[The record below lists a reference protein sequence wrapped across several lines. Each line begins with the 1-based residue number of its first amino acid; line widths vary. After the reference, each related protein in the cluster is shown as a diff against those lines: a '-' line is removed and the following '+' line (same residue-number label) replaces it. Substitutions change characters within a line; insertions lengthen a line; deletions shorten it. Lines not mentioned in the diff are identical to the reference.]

1 MTRNNKK
8 PSNYFIFGKHP
19 VIEALKND
27 KRQVKE
33 VFVTANVL
41 KALGDELKGY
51 RYQVVENKVLDKLL
65 QNPDANHQGIAI
77 RVARLSGDSLKDII
91 TSSGDTEQHKIIAL
105 DQITDPHN
113 FGAILRTAS
122 AFGMDAVITTK
133 DNAVQD
139 NAIVAKTACGALE
152 HLNICYVSNLSQSL
166 DLLKENGYWVIGMDA
181 NSDVMVGKLSE
192 YKKIC
197 LVMGAE
203 GAGLRKLTKESCD
216 LLVKIPIKTRVDSLN
231 VSNAAAIAMYEI
243 TKV

>member
-181 NSDVMVGKLSE
+181 NSDVMVG
-192 YKKIC
+192 
-197 LVMGAE
+197 
-203 GAGLRKLTKESCD
+203 
-216 LLVKIPIKTRVDSLN
+216 
-231 VSNAAAIAMYEI
+231 
-243 TKV
+243 

>member
-1 MTRNNKK
+1 
-8 PSNYFIFGKHP
+8 
-19 VIEALKND
+19 
-27 KRQVKE
+27 
-33 VFVTANVL
+33 
-41 KALGDELKGY
+41 
-51 RYQVVENKVLDKLL
+51 LL

-77 RVARLSGDSLKDII
+77 RVNRLAGDSLKDIVV
-91 TSSGDTEQHKIIAL
+91 SAGDSEHHKIIAL

-152 HLNICYVSNLSQSL
+152 HLNICYVSNLSQAL

-181 NSDVMVGKLSE
+181 NADVTVNKLSE

-203 GAGLRKLTKESCD
+203 GAGMRKLTKESCD
-216 LLVKIPIKTRVDSLN
+216 LLVKIPIKTRIDSLN

-243 TKV
+243 AKA